1 MKFSKWLLLSLFIFR
16 CEAVIAVTQAQ
27 VYDSSSY
34 ATAIVSTVFPGTS
47 SMLVPQMTRVY
58 MVLAAGSQGAGTSS
72 CVPIPAC
79 PVGWKPLVYG
89 TPMQVEG
96 RNTNTVNNFNQ
107 SSLYPIFGYA
117 VGAVVGG
124 GGCTE
129 DQWQISIYVAV
140 PAQAD
145 NSNPEKFNDQPPT
158 PPAIQAPSVPGWAQV
173 MTRCCNPDDPVE
185 SCS

>member
-16 CEAVIAVTQAQ
+16 CDAVIAVTQAQ

-34 ATAIVSTVFPGTS
+34 ATAIASTVFPGTS

-79 PVGWKPLVYG
+79 PAGWTPLVYG

-96 RNTNTVNNFNQ
+96 QNANIISPNGQ
-107 SSLYPIFGYA
+107 SPLYPIFGYA
-117 VGAVVGG
+117 VGATAGASP
-124 GGCTE
+124 CSQ
-129 DQWQISIYVAV
+129 DNWLISIYIAM
-140 PAQAD
+140 PTSAQ
-145 NSNPEKFNDQPPT
+145 SLQSS
-158 PPAIQAPSVPGWAQV
+158 SVPGWAQV
-173 MTRCCNPDDPVE
+173 ITRCCNPQDPLE
-185 SCS
+185 QGC